1 MFVTS
6 LIFKI
11 TWDYKVCIKLKAAT
25 EQPVLIRLIR
35 IFKKRRIWVLM
46 YFYVMTKNTLQW
58 DISFSNQLKIMSL
71 PKGSTIILLCTVM
84 VWYIYSE
91 YVYSFFQVVLKWY
104 SYSMHMFSILT
115 CVYLGFKLLF
125 AVFTT
130 KSINQVR
137 YKLYKLINGIVELK
151 SE

>member
-1 MFVTS
+1 MGLRGMYQVESRNRT
-6 LIFKI
+6 
-11 TWDYKVCIKLKAAT
+11 TG
-25 EQPVLIRLIR
+25 LIRLIR

-71 PKGSTIILLCTVM
+71 PKGSTIILLCSVM
-84 VWYIYSE
+84 VWYRDSE
-91 YVYSFFQVVLKWY
+91 YVYSFYQVVLKWY
-104 SYSMHMFSILT
+104 SYSMHMFSILK
-115 CVYLGFKLLF
+115 CVNLASKLLF

-137 YKLYKLINGIVELK
+137 YKLYKLINGIVE
-151 SE
+151 